1 VLPSVSLVTYGSPV
15 GSYNHLGILTAIRPR
30 TIRGVTMR
38 MMCAAILLAFAVAPT
53 WANCIGSPGFQTCY
67 DNSGNS
73 YQVNRMGNTT
83 TVQGYNAQ
91 TGSSWNQTS
100 QQVGNSTYTNGTA
113 ANGQPWNSTTMNMGN
128 GNTMTYGTDSRGNS
142 FQRNCNQYGCY

>member
-1 VLPSVSLVTYGSPV
+1 
-15 GSYNHLGILTAIRPR
+15 
-30 TIRGVTMR
+30 MK
-38 MMCAAILLAFAVAPT
+38 CAAALFALAASSA
-53 WANCIGSPGFQTCY
+53 WASCVGTDAFRTCY

-83 TVQGYNAQ
+83 MMQGYNAQ
-91 TGSSWNQTS
+91 TGSNWSQTS
-100 QQVGNSTYTNGTA
+100 QQVGNSTFTNGTA
-113 ANGQPWNSTTMNMGN
+113 ANGQSWNSTTMNMGN